1 MGSLGWIPMMQECD
15 LDKLPGH
22 DSGIFGGHEASGL
35 EKCVQDGLDA
45 LQAWGG
51 ELYAPWKD

>member
-1 MGSLGWIPMMQECD
+1 MMQECD

-22 DSGIFGGHEASGL
+22 DSGIFGGHEAAGL
-35 EKCVQDGLDA
+35 EKCVQDGPDA

-51 ELYAPWKD
+51 ELYAP